1 MQSRGTARGGHCGVA
16 VYVNDLIDRRKLLA
30 AMAGAGAL
38 AATSVRAAPLT
49 DWIAQTSPSAGLPP
63 FAPAPVQQAPVDY
76 LAVAKRQLAM
86 QSRNIHQSDRV
97 GIVDFGLPSSRPRFA
112 LVDMIAGKIEMFPV
126 THGRGSDPQHDGWL
140 KRFSNAPGSLATSRG
155 AYCTSD
161 YYWGSNGSSMRLA
174 GLEPDNN
181 NADMRAIVIHG
192 AWYADPS
199 LIATQGKLGRSEG
212 CFVFGEELLPMVL
225 YKLGPGRLL
234 FADKLSVPP
243 PVPPMAPFQMPP
255 SDPIPGSENIIRT
268 SAGTIIPKTAD

>member
-1 MQSRGTARGGHCGVA
+1 MQDRGTARGGHCGVA
-16 VYVNDLIDRRKLLA
+16 VYVNDMIDRRKLLG

-38 AATSVRAAPLT
+38 AAASARAAQLP
-49 DWIAQTSPSAGLPP
+49 DWIAEPSAP
-63 FAPAPVQQAPVDY
+63 PAPVQAPVDY
-76 LAVAKRQLAM
+76 LAVARKQLAL

-112 LVDMIAGKIEMFPV
+112 LVDMAAGKIEMFPV

-140 KRFSNAPGSLATSRG
+140 KRFSNAPGSLASSRG
-155 AYCTSD
+155 AYRTSD
-161 YYWGSNGSSMRLA
+161 YYWGANGSSMRLA

-192 AWYADPS
+192 AWYAEPS

-243 PVPPMAPFQMPP
+243 PMPVFPLPAEPAP
-255 SDPIPGSENIIRT
+255 GTENMVRT
-268 SAGTIIPKTAD
+268 GATSGTFPKTAD